1 MIAYPIDGKP
11 TVAPAYV
18 GRMAYRDEDD
28 WVGEPPEGRHSAD
41 RARPEYWRS
50 HVPLSIT
57 GVGLGIA
64 LIILLIAWLL

>member
-1 MIAYPIDGKP
+1 MPYD
-11 TVAPAYV
+11 
-18 GRMAYRDEDD
+18 DDD

-41 RARPEYWRS
+41 QARPEYWRN

-57 GVGLGIA
+57 GIGLGIA